1 MENANVLFLPLKK
14 SVTDFIMSV
23 SVLGME
29 KAKRHDREI
38 GKNQR
43 NGNNME
49 WMEWKH
55 RTKEQQSPLG
65 SIQEDAERGK
75 KERSKK

>member
-1 MENANVLFLPLKK
+1 MENANVLFLSLKK

-38 GKNQR
+38 GKKSK
-43 NGNNME
+43 E
-49 WMEWKH
+49 WE
-55 RTKEQQSPLG
+55 
-65 SIQEDAERGK
+65 
-75 KERSKK
+75 